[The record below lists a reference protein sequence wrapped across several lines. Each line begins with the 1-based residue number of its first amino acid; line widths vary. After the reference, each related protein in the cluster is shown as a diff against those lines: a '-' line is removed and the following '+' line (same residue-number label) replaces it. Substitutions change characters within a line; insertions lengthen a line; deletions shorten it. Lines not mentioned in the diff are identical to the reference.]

1 MQPGART
8 TLSEQMY
15 QRLRADIVKGILR
28 PEQPL
33 RLDALK
39 KTYCAGFSPL
49 REALTRLQAE
59 RLVTSVPLKGFVVT
73 PVSLDQM
80 WDTIETR
87 ILIETR
93 ALRQAIARGDDGW
106 EAAIVGSLHG
116 LGKQVAR
123 IAALADPT
131 DDDLQA
137 LELRHHGFHRALIA
151 GCGSDWLLDL
161 SETLHVATER
171 YRYPSLMRTRGRPA
185 RDVQAEHE
193 SLAKAALARDAD
205 HAAALLD
212 AHFRATGVQMAQT
225 VAEMPGPAR
234 KMA

>member
-1 MQPGART
+1 MDTGPKT

-15 QRLRADIVKGILR
+15 RRLRADIVKGVLR

-39 KTYCAGFSPL
+39 KTYAAGFSPL

-93 ALRQAIARGDDGW
+93 ALRLAIAQGDDGW
-106 EAAIVGSLHG
+106 EAGIVASLHG

-123 IAALADPT
+123 IAALPDPADE
-131 DDDLQA
+131 DQQA
-137 LELRHHGFHRALIA
+137 LEQRHHAFHRALIA

-161 SETLHVATER
+161 SEKLYIAAER
-171 YRYPSLMRTRGRPA
+171 YRFPSLSRGAGRPT

-193 SLAKAALARDAD
+193 ALAKAALARDAD
-205 HAAALLD
+205 RAAALLD
-212 AHFRATGVQMAQT
+212 AHFRATGEQMAQSGAA
-225 VAEMPGPAR
+225 VPPRQSA
-234 KMA
+234 